1 MSLAVFAAECAG
13 LAVVTSACSGSSSSV
28 SGNDSGACASDP
40 DGVKGGQFPFDL
52 AVSDE
57 AFAPPILKAQDFAD
71 VKLTLTNKGTKSHGF
86 KVGCIPAPNI
96 TGCPTTSCFPDAS
109 VIAPIAPDASATV
122 TFVTPH
128 VEGTYV
134 FESSAAGDTMTG
146 QFVVQ

>member
-1 MSLAVFAAECAG
+1 MIVAAACTG
-13 LAVVTSACSGSSSSV
+13 LAVVASACSTGSSSAA
-28 SGNDSGACASDP
+28 GDDSGVCASDP

-52 AVSDE
+52 AVSDQ

-71 VKLTLTNKGTKSHGF
+71 VKLTLTNKGTKPHGF
-86 KVGCIPAPNI
+86 KVLCIPAPNI
-96 TGCPTTSCFPDAS
+96 TGCPATSCFPDAS
-109 VIAPIAPDASATV
+109 AIAPIAPDASATA